1 MDDEILDKTLVHID
15 SSSVEFQGNDKWIFN
30 VNLLEPLRDVV
41 YIMILKTEV
50 TLIKTKNSDQEDV
63 FKINYN
69 ELGKNTYGLDSYP
82 IHIHLNDFKRHSCVV
97 SKFASDTLTLGSDLV
112 QKLNTFVDASGKTT
126 ILGTDYDKIIGEP
139 PAESN
144 IQHVA
149 INPTLN
155 RIGDTY
161 IISDAKIYFD
171 KLKHLRDGIIVN
183 LKQIIEDTPDEG
195 VKKRNNEMIIKI
207 QNLTDPLINAFT
219 KFYERV
225 VENDEKH
232 IAKYFEH
239 IPVNINN
246 VLTTTQ
252 DILTFGNQ
260 VFATFHRNNQNV
272 HVLNP
277 IEPNLQRL
285 NFELRDKYDNPIDKN
300 NISQFNMTL
309 CFYQN
314 GRKISRG

>member
-69 ELGKNTYGLDSYP
+69 EFGKNTHGLDSYP

-112 QKLNTFVDASGKTT
+112 NKVVAFINADKSTLVN
-126 ILGTDYDKIIGEP
+126 YDSIGDP
-139 PAESN
+139 DSN
-144 IQHVA
+144 NIRHVA
-149 INPTLN
+149 NNPTLN
-155 RIGDTY
+155 K
-161 IISDAKIYFD
+161 ISDAKIYFD
-171 KLKHLRDGIIVN
+171 KLKNLRDGLIKEYTYDPESDITP
-183 LKQIIEDTPDEG
+183 QEIEDA
-195 VKKRNNEMIIKI
+195 NNKINDIK
-207 QNLTDPLINAFT
+207 NLTDPLLNAFT
-219 KFYERV
+219 KFYDTV
-225 VENDEKH
+225 VQNENEKH

-314 GRKISRG
+314 SRKISRG

>member
-1 MDDEILDKTLVHID
+1 MEDEILNKTLVHID
-15 SSSVEFQGNDKWIFN
+15 SSSVDFQGDDKWVFN

-50 TLIKTKNSDQEDV
+50 TLIKTDNV

-112 QKLNTFVDASGKTT
+112 IKIKDLQSFSDETFQTLVTKTVT
-126 ILGTDYDKIIGEP
+126 IATFAANNPTVYTVRDLKNAIDEIENFVITDDNDKIK
-139 PAESN
+139 N
-144 IQHVA
+144 
-149 INPTLN
+149 T
-155 RIGDTY
+155 
-161 IISDAKIYFD
+161 
-171 KLKHLRDGIIVN
+171 
-183 LKQIIEDTPDEG
+183 
-195 VKKRNNEMIIKI
+195 
-207 QNLTDPLINAFT
+207 INAFT
-219 KFYERV
+219 KFYDTV
-225 VENDEKH
+225 VQNESEKH

-239 IPVNINN
+239 IPVNINSA
-246 VLTTTQ
+246 LTTTQ

-260 VFATFHRNNQNV
+260 IFATFDRNNQNV

-314 GRKISRG
+314 SRKISRG

>member
-1 MDDEILDKTLVHID
+1 MEDEILNKTLVHID
-15 SSSVEFQGNDKWIFN
+15 SSSVDFQGDDKWIFN

-50 TLIKTKNSDQEDV
+50 TLIKTGDV

-112 QKLNTFVDASGKTT
+112 RELDTFVEATGKTT
-126 ILGTDYDKIIGEP
+126 TLGTDYDTIVGDP

-161 IISDAKIYFD
+161 NISDAKIYFD
-171 KLKHLRDGIIVN
+171 KLKNLRDGLIKEYTDDLTEPEITLEEIVHA
-183 LKQIIEDTPDEG
+183 
-195 VKKRNNEMIIKI
+195 NNKINNIK
-207 QNLTDPLINAFT
+207 NLTDPLINAFT
-219 KFYERV
+219 KFYDTV
-225 VENDEKH
+225 VQNENEKH

-260 VFATFHRNNQNV
+260 IFATFHRNNQNV

-314 GRKISRG
+314 SRKISRG

>member
-1 MDDEILDKTLVHID
+1 MEDEILNKTLVHID
-15 SSSVEFQGNDKWIFN
+15 SSSVDFQGDDKWVFN

-50 TLIKTKNSDQEDV
+50 TLIKTNDV

-69 ELGKNTYGLDSYP
+69 ELGKNTHGLDSYP
-82 IHIHLNDFKRHSCVV
+82 IHVHLNDFKRHSCVV

-112 QKLNTFVDASGKTT
+112 IKIKDLVYNSGTNDDFNNDDFQFLVTKTLTIATFAANNPTVYTVRDLKNA
-126 ILGTDYDKIIGEP
+126 IDEIENFVITDVNDKIKNTI
-139 PAESN
+139 
-144 IQHVA
+144 
-149 INPTLN
+149 
-155 RIGDTY
+155 D
-161 IISDAKIYFD
+161 
-171 KLKHLRDGIIVN
+171 
-183 LKQIIEDTPDEG
+183 
-195 VKKRNNEMIIKI
+195 
-207 QNLTDPLINAFT
+207 AFT
-219 KFYERV
+219 KFYDTV
-225 VENDEKH
+225 VQNESEKH

-239 IPVNINN
+239 IPVNINST
-246 VLTTTQ
+246 LTTTQ

-260 VFATFHRNNQNV
+260 IFATFDRNNQNV

-314 GRKISRG
+314 SRKISRG

>member
-50 TLIKTKNSDQEDV
+50 TLIKTDNV

-112 QKLNTFVDASGKTT
+112 QELNTFVSVADKTT
-126 ILGTDYDKIIGEP
+126 TLGTDYDKIIGDP

-149 INPTLN
+149 NNPTLN

-161 IISDAKIYFD
+161 IISDDKIYFD
-171 KLKHLRDGIIVN
+171 KLKNLRDGLIKEYTYDPESDITP
-183 LKQIIEDTPDEG
+183 QEIEDA
-195 VKKRNNEMIIKI
+195 NNKINDIK
-207 QNLTDPLINAFT
+207 NLTDPLLNAFT
-219 KFYERV
+219 KFYDTV
-225 VENDEKH
+225 VQNESEKH

-314 GRKISRG
+314 SRKISRG

>member
-1 MDDEILDKTLVHID
+1 MEDEILNKTLVHID
-15 SSSVEFQGNDKWIFN
+15 SSSVDFQGDDKWIFN

-50 TLIKTKNSDQEDV
+50 TLIKTDNV

-112 QKLNTFVDASGKTT
+112 
-126 ILGTDYDKIIGEP
+126 DKIKELQVL
-139 PAESN
+139 ESFN
-144 IQHVA
+144 NDAFQTLVTKTVTIA
-149 INPTLN
+149 TFATNNPTVYTVRDLKN
-155 RIGDTY
+155 AIYEIEKFDIQDTEY
-161 IISDAKIYFD
+161 KIKNTID
-171 KLKHLRDGIIVN
+171 
-183 LKQIIEDTPDEG
+183 
-195 VKKRNNEMIIKI
+195 
-207 QNLTDPLINAFT
+207 AFT
-219 KFYERV
+219 KFYDTV
-225 VENDEKH
+225 VQNESEKH

-239 IPVNINN
+239 IPVNINSA
-246 VLTTTQ
+246 LTTTQ

-260 VFATFHRNNQNV
+260 IFATFDRNNQNV

-314 GRKISRG
+314 SRKISRG

>member
-50 TLIKTKNSDQEDV
+50 TLIKSDNV

-69 ELGKNTYGLDSYP
+69 ELGKHTYGLDSYP
-82 IHIHLNDFKRHSCVV
+82 IHIHMNDFKRHSCVV

-112 QKLNTFVDASGKTT
+112 QELDIFVKADKKPLSVN
-126 ILGTDYDKIIGEP
+126 YDTIIGNP

-149 INPTLN
+149 NNPTLN

-161 IISDAKIYFD
+161 IISDDKIYFD
-171 KLKHLRDGIIVN
+171 KLKNLRDSLINDLTDSLEEPDIT
-183 LKQIIEDTPDEG
+183 ED
-195 VKKRNNEMIIKI
+195 IIKSI
-207 QNLTDPLINAFT
+207 NVKINNIKNLTDPLINAFT
-219 KFYERV
+219 KFYDTV
-225 VENDEKH
+225 VQNENEKH

-260 VFATFHRNNQNV
+260 IFATFHRNNQNV

-314 GRKISRG
+314 SRKISRG

>member
-15 SSSVEFQGNDKWIFN
+15 SSSVEFQGNDKWIFST
-30 VNLLEPLRDVV
+30 NLLEPLRDVV

-69 ELGKNTYGLDSYP
+69 EFGKNTHGLDSYP

-97 SKFASDTLTLGSDLV
+97 SKFASDTLTLGTDLV
-112 QKLNTFVDASGKTT
+112 VKINDLVYDTANDKLSFNDETFQNLVTKTLTVATFATNNPTVYTTHDLKNAIDEIRNFVIVD
-126 ILGTDYDKIIGEP
+126 DDDKIK
-139 PAESN
+139 N
-144 IQHVA
+144 
-149 INPTLN
+149 T
-155 RIGDTY
+155 
-161 IISDAKIYFD
+161 
-171 KLKHLRDGIIVN
+171 
-183 LKQIIEDTPDEG
+183 
-195 VKKRNNEMIIKI
+195 
-207 QNLTDPLINAFT
+207 INAFT
-219 KFYERV
+219 NFYERV
-225 VENDEKH
+225 VQNESEKH

-246 VLTTTQ
+246 VLTTSQ
-252 DILTFGNQ
+252 NILTFGNQ

-285 NFELRDKYDNPIDKN
+285 NFELRDKYDNPIDKSD
-300 NISQFNMTL
+300 ISQFNMTL

-314 GRKISRG
+314 SRKLSRG

>member
-1 MDDEILDKTLVHID
+1 MEDEILNKTLVHID
-15 SSSVEFQGNDKWIFN
+15 SSSVDFQGDDKWVFN

-50 TLIKTKNSDQEDV
+50 TLIKTNEV

-97 SKFASDTLTLGSDLV
+97 SKFAPDTLTLGSDLV
-112 QKLNTFVDASGKTT
+112 KELSTFVHTEDKSVLGDGYDT
-126 ILGTDYDKIIGEP
+126 IGDP
-139 PAESN
+139 PANSN

-149 INPTLN
+149 NNPTLN

-161 IISDAKIYFD
+161 IISDDKIYFD
-171 KLKHLRDGIIVN
+171 KLKNLRDDLIVN
-183 LKQIIEDTPDEG
+183 LTKTIEDETDNSVIE
-195 VKKRNNEMIIKI
+195 KTNNTINDIK
-207 QNLTDPLINAFT
+207 NLTDPLINAFT
-219 KFYERV
+219 KFYDTIVQNES
-225 VENDEKH
+225 EKH

-239 IPVNINN
+239 IPVNINSA
-246 VLTTTQ
+246 LTTTQ

-260 VFATFHRNNQNV
+260 IFATFDRNNQNV

-314 GRKISRG
+314 SRKISRG

>member
-1 MDDEILDKTLVHID
+1 MEDEILNKTLVHID
-15 SSSVEFQGNDKWIFN
+15 SSSVDFQGDDKWVFN

-50 TLIKTKNSDQEDV
+50 TLIKTNDV

-69 ELGKNTYGLDSYP
+69 ELGKNTHGLDSYP

-112 QKLNTFVDASGKTT
+112 RELKTFVDTADKSVLGDGYGT
-126 ILGTDYDKIIGEP
+126 IGDP

-149 INPTLN
+149 NNPTLN

-161 IISDAKIYFD
+161 IISDDKIYFD
-171 KLKHLRDGIIVN
+171 KLKNLRDDLISTN
-183 LKQIIEDTPDEG
+183 KDNDET
-195 VKKRNNEMIIKI
+195 IKEI
-207 QNLTDPLINAFT
+207 KDLTDPLINAFT
-219 KFYERV
+219 KFYDTV
-225 VENDEKH
+225 VQNESEKH

-239 IPVNINN
+239 IPVNINSA
-246 VLTTTQ
+246 LTTTQ

-260 VFATFHRNNQNV
+260 IFATFDRNNQNV

-314 GRKISRG
+314 SRKISRG